1 MVRTALYVFGGILLG
16 LAIHL
21 IVILTLPQLAEHT
34 VAERLDN
41 LGQLDKIVLLAP
53 VKPGE
58 PNPLRLDPELDY
70 ALCRLDLRSAPGQV
84 SGTLPLSFWSVSVYD
99 NTGSVLYSTTN
110 RDGIGQTL
118 NIGLFDPAQTRLLA
132 EQKLDVDTGQLI
144 VETKTDDV
152 YVVVRLAPP
161 QPVMRDRYAAQLGK
175 LSCKNIKT

>member
-132 EQKLDVDTGQLI
+132 EQKLDVELDHEAL
-144 VETKTDDV
+144 
-152 YVVVRLAPP
+152 YARLLT
-161 QPVMRDRYAAQLGK
+161 QLGHA
-175 LSCKNIKT
+175 

>member
-1 MVRTALYVFGGILLG
+1 M
-16 LAIHL
+16 
-21 IVILTLPQLAEHT
+21 
-34 VAERLDN
+34 
-41 LGQLDKIVLLAP
+41 LLAP

-110 RDGIGQTL
+110 RDGIG
-118 NIGLFDPAQTRLLA
+118 LFDPAQTRLLA